1 MWDKGPH
8 MWDKDQICRAACTG
22 LLVLWF
28 LPVARSC
35 LWAPSPRVRTAAG
48 AQPGPKGEAETRT
61 QSGLLRSGEREP

>member
-8 MWDKDQICRAACTG
+8 MWDKDQVCRAACTG

-35 LWAPSPRVRTAAG
+35 LWTPSPRVRTAVG
-48 AQPGPKGEAETRT
+48 AQPGPKGAAETRT
-61 QSGLLRSGEREP
+61 QSGLQRSGGREP